1 MYSIKKVSELLDIPS
16 VTIRA
21 WENRYHVVNPMR
33 TEGGHRLYSK
43 KDIETLKWLKE
54 QTTENHLKISEAVQL
69 LKQST
74 FQSIEST
81 PLSKSYEDLKAKLY
95 QALIEMNAQE
105 ANNIIELAFSLFD
118 YEYVF
123 HHILAEILYQIGDDW
138 EIDKITVAQEHFAS
152 QFVINRFAQFL
163 RILPVNRSL
172 PKILAFCPEG
182 EDHHIGLMMFSLFLR
197 KKGHEVIYL
206 GPNTPFDGLL
216 DIIENQKLSIIAI
229 SITNP
234 TPMVWV
240 EKWIQTCIEE
250 NSNLKFFIG
259 GKGVLRSQRKDTQ
272 SISYFADSDW
282 ETLYELKFHK
292 NYHRE

>member
-1 MYSIKKVSELLDIPS
+1 MVYSIKKVSELLDIPS

-54 QTTENHLKISEAVQL
+54 QTTKNQMKISEAVQL
-69 LKQST
+69 LQQST
-74 FQSIEST
+74 YKPIESI
-81 PLSKSYEDLKAKLY
+81 PISKPYEDLKAKLY
-95 QALIEMNAQE
+95 HALIEMDAQE
-105 ANNIIELAFSLFD
+105 ANNITEVAFSMFE

-123 HHILAEILYQIGDDW
+123 HHLLAEILYRIGDDW
-138 EIDKITVAQEHFAS
+138 ENGKITVAQEHFAS
-152 QFVINRFAQFL
+152 QFVMNRFGQFL
-163 RILPVNRSL
+163 RILPVNKSL

-182 EDHHIGLMMFSLFLR
+182 EDHHIGLMLFSLFLR

-216 DIIENQKLSIIAI
+216 DVMENKQLSIIAI

-234 TPMVWV
+234 AHMVRV
-240 EKWIQTCIEE
+240 EKWIQACIET
-250 NSNLKFFIG
+250 NTQLKFVIG
-259 GKGVLRSQRKDTQ
+259 GKGVLRSQQRVTQ
-272 SISYFADSDW
+272 SVSYFTDSDW
-282 ETLYELKFHK
+282 ESLYESKFAL
-292 NYHRE
+292 N

>member
-54 QTTENHLKISEAVQL
+54 QTTKNHMKISEAVQL
-69 LKQST
+69 LNQST
-74 FQSIEST
+74 YKPIETT
-81 PLSKSYEDLKAKLY
+81 PISRSHENLKAKLY
-95 QALIEMNAQE
+95 QALIEMDTQE
-105 ANNIIELAFSLFD
+105 ANDIIEVAFSMFE

-123 HHILAEILYQIGDDW
+123 NHILAELLYRIGDDW
-138 EIDKITVAQEHFAS
+138 ENGKITVAQEHFAS
-152 QFVINRFAQFL
+152 QFVMNRFAQFL

-182 EDHHIGLMMFSLFLR
+182 EDHHIGLMLFSLFLR

-216 DIIENQKLSIIAI
+216 DVMENKQLSIIAI
-229 SITNP
+229 SLTNP
-234 TPMVWV
+234 AHIERV
-240 EKWIQTCIEE
+240 ERWIQAC
-250 NSNLKFFIG
+250 LKTNTHLRFVIG
-259 GKGVLRSQRKDTQ
+259 GKGVLRSQQRDTQ
-272 SISYFADSDW
+272 SVSYFTDSDW
-282 ETLYELKFHK
+282 ESLYESKFAL
-292 NYHRE
+292 E